1 MVYEDWL
8 SPKAE
13 SPKVESRSSLCHD
26 ICQSGM
32 LRGLAMGHG
41 THVDFERRA
50 GAASFISGG
59 VVVPWHV
66 GILVSV

>member
-50 GAASFISGG
+50 GAASLVSGG
-59 VVVPWHV
+59 VAMFRHV
-66 GILVSV
+66 GILVRV